1 MGVGVH
7 ASVTVTNESLGDGVI
22 KREISMYDRKDG
34 EKGPENEKTGSSL
47 GKSCVLVKQE
57 RVILLFC

>member
-22 KREISMYDRKDG
+22 KRGISMYDRKDG
-34 EKGPENEKTGSSL
+34 EKGLENEKTGNSL
-47 GKSCVLVKQE
+47 GKSCTLVK
-57 RVILLFC
+57 

>member
-22 KREISMYDRKDG
+22 KRGISMYDRKDG
-34 EKGPENEKTGSSL
+34 EKGLENEKTGSSL
-47 GKSCVLVKQE
+47 GKKLYTGKIRE
-57 RVILLFC
+57 

>member
-22 KREISMYDRKDG
+22 KRGISMYDRKDRG
-34 EKGPENEKTGSSL
+34 KGLENEKTGSSL
-47 GKSCVLVKQE
+47 GKSCTLVK
-57 RVILLFC
+57 